1 VSSDE
6 QESPEA
12 ICERLVWSHNPDG
25 LVNAP
30 DASTTSWAGSV
41 QQEVRMFGNRPEAG
55 WPAAKADPYPAMALI
70 MMVKDEG
77 DIISEN
83 IRWHYFVGV
92 RKFLI
97 LDNSSND
104 ETARNL
110 KSLSKT
116 LTGVEFLILNDPTI
130 SYLQAQK
137 TTGLFRLAISIWPE
151 VRWVIPTDADE
162 FLIPQRGFQSL
173 ELVPEHVDAVT
184 VPKSIHFQNRIQ
196 TYRVDERFFSGMD
209 LCSPIFEVPPK
220 IILRADIKLAITPGN
235 HMISRDGD
243 DPKYDGGF
251 KYGLYYRE
259 YPVRSFEHF
268 LKKTRNGGRAVLAA
282 EAQGYSVGGGH
293 WIEAYNI
300 LQSDGEVGLWQLYQH
315 KWISDVQERFRF
327 KSFRGAPL

>member
-77 DIISEN
+77 DVISEN

-196 TYRVDERFFSGMD
+196 TYTS
-209 LCSPIFEVPPK
+209 S
-220 IILRADIKLAITPGN
+220 
-235 HMISRDGD
+235 
-243 DPKYDGGF
+243 
-251 KYGLYYRE
+251 
-259 YPVRSFEHF
+259 
-268 LKKTRNGGRAVLAA
+268 
-282 EAQGYSVGGGH
+282 
-293 WIEAYNI
+293 
-300 LQSDGEVGLWQLYQH
+300 
-315 KWISDVQERFRF
+315 
-327 KSFRGAPL
+327 